1 MQEAIAKELKST
13 RIKLGL
19 SMIKVADDNKFNIE
33 TLRRYENSC
42 NGMSVEKLEQLL
54 KYYNANSDIFFRNV
68 CEYMH
73 NLREEGR

>member
-19 SMIKVADDNKFNIE
+19 SMTKVSDDNKFNIE
-33 TLRRYENSC
+33 TLRRYENNC
-42 NGMSVEKLEQLL
+42 NGLSVEKLIQLL
-54 KYYNANSDIFFRNV
+54 KYYNVNSEIFFRNI

-73 NLREEGR
+73 ELQLK